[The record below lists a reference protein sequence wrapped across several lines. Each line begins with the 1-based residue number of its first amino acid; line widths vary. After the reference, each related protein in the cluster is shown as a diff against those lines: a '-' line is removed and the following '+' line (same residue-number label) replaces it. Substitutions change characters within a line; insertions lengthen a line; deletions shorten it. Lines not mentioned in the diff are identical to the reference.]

1 MKVDNSQELR
11 QGFESRAEELGLYTH
26 GFQRYTQVT
35 ADNENALRGDQPKVE
50 VGDYCSPFMQD
61 AWKIYQAFHISL
73 VTKPEPVKSV
83 TRYDGGMSLGGQ
95 LVVKATDF
103 DQERALRLAAEAELE
118 ALKASYQTVHE
129 VLTTARRARDR
140 ATMEVGNLQADLQ
153 DAKRHAN
160 ILEIS
165 VKNFD
170 RMISLQGTQLAISK
184 KALGDATMEI
194 QDYIANASLS
204 APTFRRLKQITAD
217 CFDAIGKLTLA
228 PDTAESEAS

>member
-1 MKVDNSQELR
+1 
-11 QGFESRAEELGLYTH
+11 
-26 GFQRYTQVT
+26 
-35 ADNENALRGDQPKVE
+35 
-50 VGDYCSPFMQD
+50 
-61 AWKIYQAFHISL
+61 
-73 VTKPEPVKSV
+73 
-83 TRYDGGMSLGGQ
+83 
-95 LVVKATDF
+95 
-103 DQERALRLAAEAELE
+103 
-118 ALKASYQTVHE
+118 
-129 VLTTARRARDR
+129 
-140 ATMEVGNLQADLQ
+140 MEVGNLQADLQ

>member
-11 QGFESRAEELGLYTH
+11 QGFESRAEELSLYTH

-35 ADNENALRGDQPKVE
+35 ADNENALRGDQPKVQ

-73 VTKPEPVKSV
+73 VTKPEPVKHV
-83 TRYDGGMSLGGQ
+83 TRYDGGISLGGQ
-95 LVVKATDF
+95 SVVKATDF
-103 DQERALRLAAEAELE
+103 DEERALRLAAEAELE
-118 ALKASYQTVHE
+118 ALKISYQTVHE

-153 DAKRHAN
+153 DAKRHTN

-170 RMISLQGTQLAISK
+170 RMICLQGTQLAVSK
-184 KALGDATMEI
+184 KALGDAALEI

-217 CFDAIGKLTLA
+217 CSDAIDKLTLA
-228 PDTAESEAS
+228 PDEAVAG